1 MKTRNRIEFFDWNIV
16 TPETSKIRKTCL
28 KKHDLS
34 GPKYNDTHVQKYVL
48 DPVQNSVTLSS
59 KNNSRKFF
67 QQYFRSGIHGIHES
81 VRDSQ
86 NFVGPGPARS
96 WISQFLF
103 GPGKPLFDLRTY
115 LPLPLFDPHP
125 HFTLIFPLNS
135 SLIHLHPYFTL
146 TLICL
151 HPYFTLTHFLPK
163 SQFYPNCW
171 DQFKIEYFEQ

>member
-96 WISQFLF
+96 QVLKFFSVLVRAGPESLKFFRSWS
-103 GPGKPLFDLRTY
+103 GPGPTGFSPWIPVSAIEMSLKSPLAMT
-115 LPLPLFDPHP
+115 
-125 HFTLIFPLNS
+125 TL
-135 SLIHLHPYFTL
+135 
-146 TLICL
+146 
-151 HPYFTLTHFLPK
+151 
-163 SQFYPNCW
+163 
-171 DQFKIEYFEQ
+171 